1 MTRSS
6 RSFHHATTRL
16 LRPATGMTVSLL
28 LCLFTAGLVALTA
41 HTVRDLVF
49 GGMLASGFLT
59 TFGAFLTLYLSDLHS
74 RSLKALDLRL
84 TRVERRRNTELI
96 PNESAALH
104 HAMRQATLH
113 HDSPMVW
120 EIPAPTPAHSD
131 SVAPH
136 C

>member
-1 MTRSS
+1 MTLFP

-28 LCLFTAGLVALTA
+28 LCFFTAGLVALTA
-41 HTVRDLVF
+41 QTTRDLVF

-59 TFGAFLTLYLSDLHS
+59 TFGTFLTLSLSDLHS
-74 RSLKALDLRL
+74 RSLTALELRL
-84 TRVERRRNTELI
+84 TRVELRCNTELT

-104 HAMRQATLH
+104 HAMRQAMLH

-131 SVAPH
+131 STAPY

>member
-1 MTRSS
+1 MTLFPRSV
-6 RSFHHATTRL
+6 HHATTRL

-41 HTVRDLVF
+41 QTTRDLIF

-59 TFGAFLTLYLSDLHS
+59 TSGAFLTLCLSDLHS
-74 RSLKALDLRL
+74 RSLKALELRL
-84 TRVERRRNTELI
+84 TRVELCRNTELT

-113 HDSPMVW
+113 SAAPTVW
-120 EIPAPTPAHSD
+120 EIPVPTPAHSD
-131 SVAPH
+131 SAAPH